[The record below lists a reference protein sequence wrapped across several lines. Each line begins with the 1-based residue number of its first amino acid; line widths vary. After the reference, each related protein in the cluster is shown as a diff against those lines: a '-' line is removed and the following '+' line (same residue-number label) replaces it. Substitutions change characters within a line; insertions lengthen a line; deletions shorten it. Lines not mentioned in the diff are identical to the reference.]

1 MSTDPSTNKL
11 VRAIGRWTLT
21 ALVIN
26 AIIGSG
32 IFGLPLQVAQLL
44 GAGAPLA
51 YLAAAAGMGVI
62 MACFAEVASQFREAG
77 GPYLYAR
84 NLFGRFVGIEVGWL
98 AFLVRLASAAANANL
113 FAISL
118 GYFVPAVT
126 AGWPRI
132 ALLTAVL
139 GILCWV
145 NVRGVRSGAQLSNF
159 FTVAKILPLLLF
171 VAAGVGFTAGRFPV
185 GMSEASVNDWFLA
198 TLALVFALGGFESS
212 LMPMGEV
219 KDPRRDA
226 PFALFVAL
234 VVCATLY
241 TLIHLV
247 VMALV
252 PVGQMTER
260 PLADAAQV
268 MFGPAGAAFMAAAA
282 MLSTYGYLT
291 GQMLAAPRMP
301 YAMAELGDFPPQLA
315 TVHPRFRTPH
325 ISIIVYTALALALAI
340 YGSFFWN
347 AILSAVAR
355 LFVYGPVAAGVI
367 VLRRRAP
374 QADAYRLPAGWL
386 FSLLGMAFCA
396 VLVLRME
403 LQHLYVMLAV
413 TALALVNWLWARKAG
428 SKAQAESA

>member
-1 MSTDPSTNKL
+1 MNAESNKL

-32 IFGLPLQVAQLL
+32 IFGLPSDIARLL
-44 GAGAPLA
+44 GASAPLA
-51 YLAAAAGMGVI
+51 YLAAAAGMGII

-84 NLFGRFVGIEVGWL
+84 EIFGRFIGIEVGWL

-113 FAISL
+113 FVISL
-118 GYFVPAVT
+118 GLFLPSAT
-126 AGWPRI
+126 EKWPRI
-132 ALLTAVL
+132 VLLTLVL
-139 GILCWV
+139 GLLGFINL
-145 NVRGVRSGAQLSNF
+145 RGVRSGAQLSNF
-159 FTVAKILPLLLF
+159 FTVVKILPLLLF
-171 VAAGVGFTAGRFPV
+171 VAAGMGFTAGRFPV
-185 GMSEASVNDWFLA
+185 GMAEASANDWFLA

-212 LMPMGEV
+212 LMPMAEV

-234 VVCATLY
+234 LVCATLY

-247 VMALV
+247 VMAVV
-252 PVGQMTER
+252 PVAQMTER
-260 PLADAAQV
+260 PLADAARV
-268 MFGPAGAAFMAAAA
+268 MFGPAGATLMAAAA
-282 MLSTYGYLT
+282 MLSTYGYLS
-291 GQMLAAPRMP
+291 GQMLSAPRMP
-301 YAMAELGDFPPQLA
+301 YAMAEQGDFPPQLA
-315 TVHPRFRTPH
+315 RVHPRFRTPYV
-325 ISIIVYTALALALAI
+325 SIIVYTALALALAI

-355 LFVYGPVAAGVI
+355 LFVYAPVAAGVM

-386 FSLLGMAFCA
+386 FSVLGMFFCA

-403 LQHLYVMLAV
+403 RHHLYVLLAI
-413 TALALVNWLWARKAG
+413 TAVSLVNWLWVRRTR
-428 SKAQAESA
+428 

>member
-1 MSTDPSTNKL
+1 MELHPQPQL

-32 IFGLPLQVAQLL
+32 IFGLPTDIARLL
-44 GAGAPLA
+44 GPVAPLA
-51 YLAAAAGMGVI
+51 YLAAAVGMGII

-84 NLFGRFVGIEVGWL
+84 EIFGRFIGIEVGWL

-113 FAISL
+113 FVISL
-118 GYFVPAVT
+118 GLFFPGAT
-126 AGWPRI
+126 EKWPRI
-132 ALLTAVL
+132 ALLTLVL
-139 GILCWV
+139 GFLCFI
-145 NVRGVRSGAQLSNF
+145 NVRGVRSGAQFSNF

-171 VAAGVGFTAGRFPV
+171 VAAGIGFTAGRFPV
-185 GMSEASVNDWFLA
+185 GMAEASANDWFLA

-212 LMPMGEV
+212 LMPMSEV

-234 VVCATLY
+234 AVCATLY

-252 PVGQMTER
+252 PTAQMSAR
-260 PLADAAQV
+260 PLADAAGA
-268 MFGPAGAAFMAAAA
+268 MFGPVGASLMAAAA
-282 MLSTYGYLT
+282 MLSTYGYLS
-291 GQMLAAPRMP
+291 GQMLSAPRMP
-301 YAMAELGDFPPQLA
+301 YAMAEQRDFPAQLA
-315 TVHPRFRTPH
+315 AIHPRFRTPYV
-325 ISIIVYTALALALAI
+325 SIVVYTVLALALAI
-340 YGSFFWN
+340 YGNFFWN

-367 VLRRRAP
+367 ALRQRAP
-374 QADAYRLPAGWL
+374 NADAYRLPAGWL
-386 FSLLGMAFCA
+386 FSVLGMAFCA

-403 LQHLYVMLAV
+403 RHHLYVLLAITV
-413 TALALVNWLWARKAG
+413 VSLANWLWVKRSG
-428 SKAQAESA
+428 

>member
-1 MSTDPSTNKL
+1 MNAEPTKL

-32 IFGLPLQVAQLL
+32 IFGLPTDIAKLL
-44 GAGAPLA
+44 GPMAPVA
-51 YLAAAAGMGVI
+51 YLAAAVGMGII

-84 NLFGRFVGIEVGWL
+84 AIFGRFIGIEVGWL

-113 FAISL
+113 FVISIGL
-118 GYFVPAVT
+118 FIPSAT
-126 AGWPRI
+126 DKWPRI
-132 ALLTAVL
+132 ALLTIVL
-139 GILCWV
+139 GLLCFI
-145 NVRGVRSGAQLSNF
+145 NVRGVRSGAQFSNF

-171 VAAGVGFTAGRFPV
+171 VAAGIGFTVGRFPV
-185 GMSEASVNDWFLA
+185 GMTEASANDWFLA
-198 TLALVFALGGFESS
+198 TLALVFALGGFESA
-212 LMPMGEV
+212 LMPMSEA

-234 VVCATLY
+234 AVCATLY
-241 TLIHLV
+241 MLIHLV

-252 PVGQMTER
+252 PVAQMSAR
-260 PLADAAQV
+260 PLADAAGV
-268 MFGPAGAAFMAAAA
+268 MFGPTGAGLMAAAA
-282 MLSTYGYLT
+282 MLSTYGYLS
-291 GQMLAAPRMP
+291 GQMLSAPRMP
-301 YAMAELGDFPPQLA
+301 YAMAEQGDFPAQLA
-315 TVHPRFRTPH
+315 AIHPRFRTPYV
-325 ISIIVYTALALALAI
+325 SILVYTALALALAI
-340 YGSFFWN
+340 YGNFFWN

-367 VLRRRAP
+367 VLRRRSP

-386 FSLLGMAFCA
+386 FSVLGMAFCA

-403 LQHLYVMLAV
+403 LQHLNVLTAI
-413 TALALVNWLWARKAG
+413 TALALINWLWARR
-428 SKAQAESA
+428 SR

>member
-1 MSTDPSTNKL
+1 MTSAEPNKL

-32 IFGLPLQVAQLL
+32 IFGLPTDVAKLL
-44 GAGAPLA
+44 GPMAPVA
-51 YLAAAAGMGVI
+51 YLAAAVGMGII

-84 NLFGRFVGIEVGWL
+84 AIFGRFIGIEVGWL

-113 FAISL
+113 FVISIGL
-118 GYFVPAVT
+118 FIPSAT
-126 AGWPRI
+126 DKWPRI
-132 ALLTAVL
+132 ALLTLVL
-139 GILCWV
+139 GLLCLI
-145 NVRGVRSGAQLSNF
+145 NVRGVRSGAQFSNF

-171 VAAGVGFTAGRFPV
+171 VAAGIGFTAGRFPV
-185 GMSEASVNDWFLA
+185 GMTEASANDWFLA
-198 TLALVFALGGFESS
+198 TLALVFALGGFESA
-212 LMPMGEV
+212 LMPMSEA

-234 VVCATLY
+234 AVCTTLY
-241 TLIHLV
+241 MLIHLV

-252 PVGQMTER
+252 PAAQMSAR
-260 PLADAAQV
+260 PLADAAGA
-268 MFGPAGAAFMAAAA
+268 MFGPIGAGLMAAAA
-282 MLSTYGYLT
+282 MLSTYGYLS

-301 YAMAELGDFPPQLA
+301 YAMAEQGDFPAQLA
-315 TVHPRFRTPH
+315 AIHPRFRTPYV
-325 ISIIVYTALALALAI
+325 SILVYTALTLALAI
-340 YGSFFWN
+340 YGNFFWN

-374 QADAYRLPAGWL
+374 NADAYRLPAGWL
-386 FSLLGMAFCA
+386 FSVLGMAFCA

-403 LQHLYVMLAV
+403 LQHLNVLAAI
-413 TALALVNWLWARKAG
+413 TALALVNWLWARR
-428 SKAQAESA
+428 SR